1 MSEFS
6 DTKKRAPELSDR
18 IIEMHAAAMRE
29 MAEPKDGI
37 HPTPVAYI
45 IICFFFTMWGG
56 WYIGTYGGSWTADG
70 LAERAAGMGLPVA
83 TAAPQDP
90 MELGAEVYNACMQC
104 HQADGKGVPG
114 SFPPL
119 TDSEYVKGD
128 PKRLAAILLNGLQG
142 EIQVNGVTYNS
153 QMPPWKDN
161 YNDEEIAAVAT
172 YIRTK
177 FGPNAGKVDKTLVEG
192 VRKEFGAKGPW
203 FETSLAESF
212 PKP

>member
-1 MSEFS
+1 MSEMS
-6 DTKKRAPELSDR
+6 DSNKRAPELSDR

-29 MAEPKDGI
+29 MSEPKDGI
-37 HPTPVAYI
+37 HPTPVGYI
-45 IICFFFTMWGG
+45 IACLFFTMWGG
-56 WYIGTYGGSWTADG
+56 WYIGTYAGNWTADG
-70 LAERAAGMGLPVA
+70 LAERAAGMGVPVA

-90 MELGAEVYNACMQC
+90 MELGAEIYNACMQC

-128 PKRLAAILLNGLQG
+128 AKRLSAILLNGLQG
-142 EIQVNGVTYNS
+142 ELKVNGATYNS
-153 QMPPWKDN
+153 QMPAWKES

-177 FGPNAGKVDKTLVEG
+177 FGPNAGKVDKALVEG

-203 FETSLAESF
+203 FEQSLAESF

>member
-1 MSEFS
+1 MSEMS
-6 DTKKRAPELSDR
+6 DSKKRAPELSDR

-29 MAEPKDGI
+29 MSEPRDGI

-45 IICFFFTMWGG
+45 IACLFFTMWGG
-56 WYIGTYGGSWTADG
+56 WYIGSYAGNWTADG
-70 LAERAAGMGLPVA
+70 LAETAAGMGVPVA

-90 MELGAEVYNACMQC
+90 MELGAEIYNACMQC

-119 TDSEYVKGD
+119 VESEYVKGD

-142 EIQVNGVTYNS
+142 ELKVNGATYNS
-153 QMPPWKDN
+153 QMPAWKDS

-177 FGPNAGKVDKTLVEG
+177 YGPNAGKVDKAVVEG

-203 FETSLAESF
+203 FEQTLAESF